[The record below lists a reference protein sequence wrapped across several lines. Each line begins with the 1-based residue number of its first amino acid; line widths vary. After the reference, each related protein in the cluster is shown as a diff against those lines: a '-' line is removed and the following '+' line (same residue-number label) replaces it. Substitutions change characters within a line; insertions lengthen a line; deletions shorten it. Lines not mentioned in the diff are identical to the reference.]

1 MEMAL
6 ESADSEAA
14 EVVAAVCIV
23 LAETKDHLNAAHVLN
38 IYDHD

>member
-14 EVVAAVCIV
+14 EIVAAECIV
-23 LAETKDHLNAAHVLN
+23 LPETKNQLNAAHVLN